1 MAKIF
6 SKSSPMSN
14 DLTQIYTVLFN
25 CPSQINPNLAP
36 KVRHPNLKP
45 QREPL
50 ITVCAEQT
58 SAVCAAGYSAKQNV
72 TSVTRK
78 TVLYSVTEFLYLE
91 KSNSATLSTLS
102 CVGQLSKES
111 LIQGERSVAFQL
123 FQVSLHNK
131 SIEERCIAHP
141 HRTSSIV
148 TCEKA
153 ALGENGTMPCSRGAV

>member
-1 MAKIF
+1 
-6 SKSSPMSN
+6 MSN

-72 TSVTRK
+72 KSVTKK
-78 TVLYSVTEFLYLE
+78 TGKFRILYLE

-111 LIQGERSVAFQL
+111 LIQGE
-123 FQVSLHNK
+123 
-131 SIEERCIAHP
+131 
-141 HRTSSIV
+141 
-148 TCEKA
+148 
-153 ALGENGTMPCSRGAV
+153 